1 MPIRPK
7 QYTILLA
14 GDMSQATLTSSSV
27 DMTEFAIGAIQAV
40 YTGSPVGTFKLQIS
54 NDNSTFSDYTG
65 SSNAITVAG
74 DFMWNLVDAGYSY
87 VRLVYTKTSGT
98 GSVTAKA
105 VAKG

>member
-7 QYTILLA
+7 QYAILTA

-27 DMTEFAIGAIQAV
+27 DMTEFALGAIQAV
-40 YTGSPVGTFKLQIS
+40 FTGAPVGTFKLQIS
-54 NDNSTFSDYTG
+54 NDGTTFSDYTG
-65 SSNAITVAG
+65 SSAAISAAG
-74 DFMWNLVDAGYSY
+74 DFIWNLVDAGYLS